1 MTRKIGKLFGQCL
14 KRSGTRNYMNT
25 KHTRNNYL
33 QSPLFYMFLATF
45 FLALIVLVFY
55 FYHEGIWHDV
65 VSFFEI
71 KRLEAFIASYG
82 TYAGLVFVVIQA
94 LQVIIA
100 PIPGEVT
107 GFVGGFLFGNAI
119 GTILS
124 TIGLTLGSMG
134 AFFIARC
141 FGLRFVEKI
150 VKKKYRDKFDYLV
163 THKGLY
169 ITFVLY
175 LIPGFPKDSLSYL
188 LGLTKLKLLPF
199 IFMNVFGRLPG
210 TLLLTIQGS
219 AVDNKE
225 YTTFFFV
232 LAGSL
237 LITLVLCLTR
247 DRCTKLVASLVQ
259 RVLRRRER
267 RSMGAAGKELYDTKV
282 FQMIPVS
289 GLSAWHLDYSI
300 HCYR

>member
-1 MTRKIGKLFGQCL
+1 MNKKPIRKKFL
-14 KRSGTRNYMNT
+14 K
-25 KHTRNNYL
+25 
-33 QSPLFYMFLATF
+33 SPLFYTLLATF
-45 FLALIVLVFY
+45 FLALMVLIFY
-55 FYHEGIWHDV
+55 FYHEGMWRDV
-65 VSFFEI
+65 ISFFET
-71 KRLEAFIASYG
+71 KRLETFIASYG

-134 AFFIARC
+134 AFFIARF
-141 FGLRFVEKI
+141 FGLRLVEKI
-150 VKKKYRDKFDYLV
+150 VKQKYRDKFDYLV

-210 TLLLTIQGS
+210 TLLLTTQGS

-225 YTTFFFV
+225 YETFFLL
-232 LAGSL
+232 LAGSF
-237 LITLVLCLTR
+237 LITLILCFTR
-247 DRCTKLVASLVQ
+247 DHCTKATVSLV
-259 RVLRRRER
+259 RWVLKRKNNQ
-267 RSMGAAGKELYDTKV
+267 SIGDTGKDV
-282 FQMIPVS
+282 
-289 GLSAWHLDYSI
+289 
-300 HCYR
+300 

>member
-1 MTRKIGKLFGQCL
+1 
-14 KRSGTRNYMNT
+14 MNT
-25 KHTRNNYL
+25 KHTRNNYF
-33 QSPLFYMFLATF
+33 QSPLFYILLATF
-45 FLALIVLVFY
+45 FLVLIVLAFY
-55 FYHEGIWHDV
+55 FYHEGIWYDAVH
-65 VSFFEI
+65 FFET
-71 KRLEAFIASYG
+71 KRLETFIASYG

-124 TIGLTLGSMG
+124 TIGLTLGSIG
-134 AFFIARC
+134 AFFIARF

-150 VKKKYRDKFDYLV
+150 VKKEYRDKFGYWV

-169 ITFVLY
+169 ITFILY
-175 LIPGFPKDSLSYL
+175 LMPGFPKDSLGYL

-199 IFMNVFGRLPG
+199 ILMNVFGRLPG

-219 AVDNKE
+219 AMDNKE
-225 YTTFFFV
+225 YKTFFFV
-232 LAGSL
+232 LAGNL
-237 LITLVLCLTR
+237 LITLALCLTH
-247 DRCTKLVASLVQ
+247 DRCTKVVASLVQ

-267 RSMGAAGKELYDTKV
+267 RSIGAAGKDL
-282 FQMIPVS
+282 
-289 GLSAWHLDYSI
+289 
-300 HCYR
+300 

>member
-1 MTRKIGKLFGQCL
+1 MNKKPIRKKYFKSSLFRTL
-14 KRSGTRNYMNT
+14 
-25 KHTRNNYL
+25 
-33 QSPLFYMFLATF
+33 LATF
-45 FLALIVLVFY
+45 FLALIVLAFY
-55 FYHEGIWHDV
+55 LYHEGIWHDV
-65 VSFFEI
+65 VHFFET
-71 KRLEAFIASYG
+71 KRLETFIASYG

-141 FGLRFVEKI
+141 FGLRLVEKI
-150 VKKKYRDKFDYLV
+150 VKKEYRDKFGYWV

-169 ITFVLY
+169 ITFILY
-175 LIPGFPKDSLSYL
+175 LMPGFPKDSLGYL

-199 IFMNVFGRLPG
+199 ILMNVFGRLPG

-219 AVDNKE
+219 AVDNNE
-225 YTTFFFV
+225 YKTFFLL
-232 LAGSL
+232 LAGSF
-237 LITLVLCLTR
+237 LVTFVLYFTR
-247 DRCTKLVASLVQ
+247 DHFTKATAPLVQ
-259 RVLRRRER
+259 WVLKRRNNQ
-267 RSMGAAGKELYDTKV
+267 SIGDTEKDV
-282 FQMIPVS
+282 
-289 GLSAWHLDYSI
+289 
-300 HCYR
+300 